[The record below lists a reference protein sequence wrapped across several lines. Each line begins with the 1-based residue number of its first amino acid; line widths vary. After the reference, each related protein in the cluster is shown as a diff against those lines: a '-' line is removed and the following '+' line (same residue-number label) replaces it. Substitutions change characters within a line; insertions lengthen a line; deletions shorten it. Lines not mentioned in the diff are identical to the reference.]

1 VASKF
6 ALIISSSL
14 FAFPPFHYLLFP
26 LSGTITNSYR
36 STTQAGVYGAH
47 EPDSDNRVIEPHTGL
62 PMNVE
67 KYGTGAGG
75 TDASSTVPGAHQLP
89 QGQGTDW
96 EAIKKGD
103 TLY

>member
-1 VASKF
+1 MASKC
-6 ALIISSSL
+6 ALMLSPLPFSP
-14 FAFPPFHYLLFP
+14 FPVSRFP
-26 LSGTITNSYR
+26 SRGTITDPYC
-36 STTQAGVYGAH
+36 STTQAGVYGVH
-47 EPDSDNRVIEPHTGL
+47 EPDSGNRVIEPHTGL

-96 EAIKKGD
+96 EAIKKAD